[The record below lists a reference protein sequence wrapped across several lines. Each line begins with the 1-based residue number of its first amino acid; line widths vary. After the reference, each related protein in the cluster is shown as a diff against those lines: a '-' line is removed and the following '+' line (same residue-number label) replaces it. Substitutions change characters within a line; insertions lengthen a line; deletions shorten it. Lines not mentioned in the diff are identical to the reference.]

1 MALRARAPKRRGRSA
16 SETFHLSS
24 LRTALL
30 VLTVIPSLALVALWG
45 TSTAQLARD
54 WQAQR
59 DEKALAAQAGTPAN
73 TVYFNLQEER
83 RLTAE
88 ALAAPGDRTRTALRE
103 QRARTDE
110 ALDAFHSLSAVEA
123 SEAPEE
129 LRENVSLT
137 RTDMLR
143 IDRIREDVDDGV
155 ATQNEAFRYF
165 TELIAADLRLF
176 EALSRSK
183 NSEVTAQA
191 RVLIDLFWAK
201 EMLSREDALL
211 ARGWQTRRISPTEYG
226 NLAEW
231 IGAQQFLLESR
242 ISPHLP
248 HKDLLLY
255 RRMTTGGDWQTKSDV
270 ERSLLGAHSHGGA
283 PGIPLP
289 DSRTEWRRSVDA
301 LTPQFQKLIMTRTMD
316 LNAVGDEAVRGLRNR
331 LLGASAIGLAG
342 VLLVIWISL
351 RVAGSMRRRISSL
364 RDEALEME
372 TKLPQVVERLRNG
385 ESVDPDTEVPEV
397 SHASDDLG
405 RLGQALNLARR
416 SAVETAVRETEQHRG
431 FERLLQR
438 IARRT
443 QLLIGLQMRKLD
455 EMERR
460 HEDPEVLEGLFDLDH
475 LTARLRRYEENLVI
489 LGGGQPQRRWRKPV
503 KVLDVLRA
511 ALGEV
516 QDYRRI
522 QIEVDG
528 QPWLTGRAVGP
539 LVHVLAELMENAAA
553 FSKPPTPVEVRAGRV
568 GRGLVVEIEDRGL
581 GMEQEEYE
589 RINRLV
595 ADPPQM
601 DMLSRADD
609 ARLGLYVVSR
619 LASGLGLGV
628 EFRPSVFGGTR
639 VIVHVPEELVADG
652 PGTGDAPRGGRRR
665 GTPAREAGGESP
677 RHEADGHGAD
687 GAPEDGAERED
698 GPRTA
703 LPVRSRGRAMSAV
716 VPSAAGPRTAPG
728 TGRTG
733 AEHAGASAPG
743 EDEPAAQ
750 HPRDAAS
757 AGEDTRAGGTG
768 GDPEPDAATRPL
780 PRRVRQASLAPE
792 LREPAPRTGA
802 DDEDTLT
809 LRSEPARSG
818 AAIGAF
824 QRQSRIAR
832 RRAAAPD
839 DASSSSTGGSTPGQS
854 RPTTEDRT

>member
-1 MALRARAPKRRGRSA
+1 MALRVRVPKRQGRSA

-30 VLTVIPSLALVALWG
+30 VLTVVPSLALVALWG
-45 TSTAQLARD
+45 ISTAQLARD
-54 WQAQR
+54 WQTQR
-59 DEKALAAQAGTPAN
+59 NEKILAERAGTPAN

-83 RLTAE
+83 RLSAE
-88 ALAAPGDRTRTALRE
+88 MLATPGPRTRAALRE

-110 ALDAFHSLSAVEA
+110 ALRSFHELSDIEA
-123 SEAPEE
+123 SGAPDA
-129 LRENVSLT
+129 LREAVALT

-143 IDRIREDVDDGV
+143 IDRIRKNVDDGI
-155 ATQNEAFRYF
+155 AGQAETFRYF
-165 TELIAADLRLF
+165 TELIAVDLRLF
-176 EALSRSK
+176 EALSRSE
-183 NSEVTAQA
+183 NSEVTTRA

-211 ARGWQTRRISPTEYG
+211 ARGWNTGRIAPSEYG
-226 NLAEW
+226 NLTEW

-248 HKDLLLY
+248 QDDLRRY
-255 RRMTTGGDWQTKSDV
+255 RRMTTTGDWQAKADV
-270 ERSLLGAHSHGGA
+270 ERSLLGAHSHGGE

-289 DSRTEWRRSVDA
+289 DARAEWRKSVDA
-301 LTPQFQKLIMTRTMD
+301 LTPRFQELITARTMD
-316 LNAVGDEAVRGLRNR
+316 INAIGDETVTSLRNR

-351 RVAGSMRRRISSL
+351 RVAGSMRRRLSSL
-364 RDEALEME
+364 RDEALELE

-385 ESVDPDTEVPEV
+385 ESVDPDVEVPEV
-397 SHASDDLG
+397 GHARDELG
-405 RLGQALNLARR
+405 RLGQALNIARR

-443 QLLIGLQMRKLD
+443 QLLIGLQMKKLD

-489 LGGGQPQRRWRKPV
+489 LGGGQPQRRWRRPV

-528 QPWLTGRAVGP
+528 RPWLAGRAVGP
-539 LVHVLAELMENAAA
+539 VVHVLAELMENAAA
-553 FSKPPTPVEVRAGRV
+553 FSKPPSPVEVRAGKV

-581 GMEQEEYE
+581 GMEREEYE

-595 ADPPQM
+595 ADPPRM

-639 VIVHVPEELVADG
+639 VIVHVPEELVAEEPEVEDT
-652 PGTGDAPRGGRRR
+652 PRRRRPRGAAPGAR
-665 GTPAREAGGESP
+665 PAPAE
-677 RHEADGHGAD
+677 GAD
-687 GAPEDGAERED
+687 GRGGTDAPNVPAPATRRE
-698 GPRTA
+698 GEPEGGTRAA
-703 LPVRSRGRAMSAV
+703 LPVRSRGRAMSGIV
-716 VPSAAGPRTAPG
+716 SSSVGPRPTSDGRADERAGAGRGEAPG
-728 TGRTG
+728 SEPSDGDG
-733 AEHAGASAPG
+733 A
-743 EDEPAAQ
+743 
-750 HPRDAAS
+750 
-757 AGEDTRAGGTG
+757 
-768 GDPEPDAATRPL
+768 PEPDAAAEPL

-792 LREPAPRTGA
+792 LRTPSPRVP

-818 AAIGAF
+818 ATIGAF
-824 QRQSRIAR
+824 QRQSRLAR
-832 RRAAAPD
+832 RRTAAPD
-839 DASSSSTGGSTPGQS
+839 DASSSTGGSTPGQS